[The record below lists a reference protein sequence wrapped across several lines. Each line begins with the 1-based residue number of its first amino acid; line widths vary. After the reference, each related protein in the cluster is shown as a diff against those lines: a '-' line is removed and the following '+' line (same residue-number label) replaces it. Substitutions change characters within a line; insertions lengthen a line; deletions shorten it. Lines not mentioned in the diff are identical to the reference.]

1 MSPKRQTGDNP
12 VTDSDGTYLAHQ
24 SVAAVG
30 YNARCFGRANA
41 PQAKRKMRKREREK
55 IVGKISQ
62 DSSQKHG
69 QSVHVRPY
77 HSDEKKLEEIA
88 RETGEG
94 KAAIVRR
101 MIRFALSDKQERFG
115 ANRCRERLDWLIE
128 KERQNGKDPDAAD
141 GRLDEVLKRI
151 ERLEEE
157 QKATSHNTSIFFRE
171 LYMMSS
177 VSVSTLNILL
187 SKLLDLST
195 PGGAGKD
202 KSVRIADGIMV
213 KLIANAVSDL
223 EKCSAFHG
231 MDPDH
236 ENPSDL
242 YLATKIKVLKE
253 SVTGNPASEPRYK

>member
-1 MSPKRQTGDNP
+1 
-12 VTDSDGTYLAHQ
+12 
-24 SVAAVG
+24 
-30 YNARCFGRANA
+30 
-41 PQAKRKMRKREREK
+41 MRKREREK
-55 IVGKISQ
+55 VVGKIGQGS
-62 DSSQKHG
+62 DKMHG

-77 HSDEKKLEEIA
+77 YSDEKKLEEIA

-141 GRLDEVLKRI
+141 ERIDEILGQI

-157 QKATSHNTSIFFRE
+157 QKATSHNTSVFLRE

-187 SKLLDLST
+187 SKLLELST

-202 KSVRIADGIMV
+202 KGVRIADGIMV

-231 MDPDH
+231 LDPDR
-236 ENPSDL
+236 ESPSDL
-242 YLATKIKVLKE
+242 YLATKIKALKE
-253 SVTGNPASEPRYK
+253 SLVVTPESEPRYK

>member
-1 MSPKRQTGDNP
+1 
-12 VTDSDGTYLAHQ
+12 
-24 SVAAVG
+24 
-30 YNARCFGRANA
+30 
-41 PQAKRKMRKREREK
+41 MRKREREK
-55 IVGKISQ
+55 IVGKVSQ
-62 DSSQKHG
+62 GSSQKHG
-69 QSVHVRPY
+69 QSVHVRPFY
-77 HSDEKKLEEIA
+77 SDEKKLEEIA

-94 KAAIVRR
+94 KASIVRR

-128 KERQNGKDPDAAD
+128 KERQNGKDSDAAD
-141 GRLDEVLKRI
+141 ERIDEILGRI
-151 ERLEEE
+151 ERLEED
-157 QKATSHNTSIFFRE
+157 QKTTSHNTSVFLRE

-187 SKLLDLST
+187 SKLLALLTS
-195 PGGAGKD
+195 GEAGKD
-202 KSVRIADGIMV
+202 KGVRIADGIMV
-213 KLIANAVSDL
+213 KLIANAISDL

-253 SVTGNPASEPRYK
+253 SVVVTPESEPR